1 MTRTIDPVIQIAVAE
16 ILLGSVVIYIG
27 GMVALMYPV
36 LEAAGYLG

>member
-1 MTRTIDPVIQIAVAE
+1 MTKKIDPVIQIAVAKT
-16 ILLGSVVIYIG
+16 LGSVVLYIG